1 VPLPT
6 FSNLVPGF
14 LATRTEVARDQVLL
28 TISVHPG
35 LLAAHLRP
43 GQFVK
48 VRVSDALGALQDGIF
63 AMANAPGESVGPE
76 PGLRFLLRTNNPEG
90 GEAAARLA
98 SMPVGGAVEISEPAG
113 AGFDLES
120 ARGRDLCFVA
130 TGTAIAPVRAGI
142 EATRARPV
150 GARAT
155 SLDLGLRSPAHLA
168 IASEL
173 EIYRSEGI
181 DVHLHYSAPR
191 EDGTVDGALAHEAL
205 LTRLAS
211 SGRAPE
217 TLVVAVGQPAMV
229 KDLRARFVALGGR
242 PEDVVSNY

>member
-1 VPLPT
+1 MPLPT
-6 FSNLVPGF
+6 FSSLVPGF
-14 LATRTEVARDQVLL
+14 LATRTEVARDQVQL
-28 TISVHPG
+28 TIAVHPG
-35 LLAAHLRP
+35 LLEAHLRP

-48 VRVSDALGALQDGIF
+48 VRVRDAVGALQEGIF
-63 AMANAPGESVGPE
+63 AMANAPGEVVGPE

-98 SMPVGGAVEISEPAG
+98 SMPVGGVVEISEPAG
-113 AGFDLES
+113 EGFDLER

-142 EATRARPV
+142 EAARARPV

-168 IASEL
+168 ITSDL
-173 EIYRSEGI
+173 ETYRSEGI
-181 DVHLHYSAPR
+181 AVHLHYSAPR
-191 EDGTVDGALAHEAL
+191 EDGTVDGTLAHEAL
-205 LTRLAS
+205 LRRLAS
-211 SGRAPE
+211 SASASQ
-217 TLVVAVGQPAMV
+217 TMVVAVGQPAMV

-242 PEDVVSNY
+242 ADDVVSNY